1 MLGEESPQEF
11 NKEQETAIETGMEDN
26 SLSTNGEETWDSVFF
41 NAIKWCTTIGLMW
54 IAVIIIISPQ

>member
-41 NAIKWCTTIGLMW
+41 NAIKWCTTIGLM
-54 IAVIIIISPQ
+54 